1 MLIYTTQKK
10 FRISCAYF
18 FVLSTSKLLQTL
30 KGLTDQGTIFRGC
43 FLHDHLQFLW
53 KAIRSKWH
61 NFNCSKTTFLTQ
73 KYKTSLILCLI
84 NIFTTVVWNFI
95 RIDTMLAVLS
105 CWDHSFLN
113 LSCLRTFWVSNIP
126 RYFYFALYSN
136 THTKNRQIFESCD
149 FRKIDALPP
158 WT

>member
-1 MLIYTTQKK
+1 MFNTCCIWFDRVLFSVWHLRFYRFILYTTQKK

-18 FVLSTSKLLQTL
+18 FVLSTLNSCRLW

-61 NFNCSKTTFLTQ
+61 IFNCSKTTFLTQ
-73 KYKTSLILCLI
+73 KYNTSLILCLI
-84 NIFTTVVWNFI
+84 NIFTTIVWIFF

-105 CWDHSFLN
+105 CFIQQYPHQKPANFRKLW
-113 LSCLRTFWVSNIP
+113 LS
-126 RYFYFALYSN
+126 
-136 THTKNRQIFESCD
+136 KNRCFTPC
-149 FRKIDALPP
+149 
-158 WT
+158 T